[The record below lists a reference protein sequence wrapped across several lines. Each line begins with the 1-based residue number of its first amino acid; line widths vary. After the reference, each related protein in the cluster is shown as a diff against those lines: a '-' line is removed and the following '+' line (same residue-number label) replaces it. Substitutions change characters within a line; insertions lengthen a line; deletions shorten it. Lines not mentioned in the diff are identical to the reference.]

1 MKHLIAFGVIAA
13 AAAGSAQAVEL
24 WNNGTIINQAPN
36 LSVLTA
42 PPTTLGAGSNATTT
56 LAENFLVTGA
66 GWNVQSLDFFGY
78 QTGSTSFTFTGVTW
92 SILSGSNIATASVVA
107 SGTTPVTSLGVF
119 AYRVTNTTLTAT
131 NRPVY
136 RMNADIPDIAL
147 AAGSYFVTWALAGT
161 GASGPFVPPIPSS
174 YGIGN
179 GLQSVSGGAYA
190 PLVDAGSS
198 QNFDVPFVIQG
209 TVVPVPEPS
218 TYAMLLAGGLAVVG
232 LARRRRAAV

>member
-1 MKHLIAFGVIAA
+1 LKHLIAFGVLAA
-13 AAAGSAQAVEL
+13 AAAGSAQAAEL
-24 WNNGTIINQAPN
+24 FNNGTIINQAPN

-42 PPTTLGAGSNATTT
+42 PPTTLGAGSNSGAT
-56 LAENFLVTGA
+56 LADNFTVTGA

-92 SILSGSNIATASVVA
+92 SILSGSNIATATTVA
-107 SGTTPVTSLGVF
+107 SGTTAVTSLGIF
-119 AYRVTNTTLTAT
+119 AYRVTDTTLTAT

-136 RMNADIPDIAL
+136 RMNADIPDITL

-161 GASGPFVPPIPSS
+161 GASGPFVPPVPSTL
-174 YGIGN
+174 GTGN
-179 GLQSVSGGAYA
+179 ALQALTGGAYT
-190 PLVDAGSS
+190 PLIDAGSG
-198 QNFDVPFVIQG
+198 QTFDVPFVVNG
-209 TVVPVPEPS
+209 TLVPVPEPT